1 MALCHFVVEY
11 IITLSLSTFIFQQ
24 SFLMHLLSVQN
35 LSKHY
40 GDKTLF
46 NGASFTLSPLDRVGL
61 VGVNGS
67 GKTTLLRMI
76 VGLEPPDSGTIECN
90 PKARLAYLPQ
100 NPEIDDE
107 LTVLDYLFQGET
119 PTVQLLRTYESAV
132 LALVK
137 NPNDPVFQE
146 RLANLSQRMDLEDGW
161 AAEARVKAVLTRL
174 GLTEFEAPL
183 GTLSGGQ
190 RRRAAI
196 ARVLIDPADLLI
208 LDEPTNHLDPD
219 TIVWLEDYLADFKTA
234 LLLVTHDRYF
244 LDRVVT
250 HILEIDQAQIHLH
263 PGNYS
268 LYLERQAAR
277 TALQQKSE
285 LDRRNILQRELAWLR
300 RSPMARGSK
309 QKARIQRIEALRAE
323 GRTKPDD
330 GLTIN
335 VAARRTGKQI
345 MEIRGVSKSFDG
357 QPVVRDFSYVIDRGA
372 RLGLI
377 GPNGA
382 GKSTLLNL
390 IAGRLEPDAGK
401 IITGATIHIG
411 YYDQESLTL
420 DESQR
425 IIDYIAEVAEV
436 IRTADGSRITAA
448 QMLERFQFPRP
459 MQQAYISTLS
469 GGERRRL
476 YLLRTLMMAPNF
488 LLLDEPTNDLDI
500 QTLSVL
506 EDYLE
511 TFAGVLMVASHDRY
525 FLDRTVEHIFAFEGN
540 GRIEQ
545 YPGNYSAYQARKKAI
560 TSETEK
566 VKKEKPARVDMPPQ
580 AEEAR
585 KLSYKERR
593 ELEQLEVKIMEL
605 EAEKETLAAQINASG
620 GDYQRLQALSQTL
633 AQLEADLDAA
643 IERWAELSEIAEAV

>member
-1 MALCHFVVEY
+1 
-11 IITLSLSTFIFQQ
+11 
-24 SFLMHLLSVQN
+24 MHLLSVQN

-46 NGASFTLSPLDRVGL
+46 DGASFTLSPLDRAGL

-76 VGLEPPDSGTIECN
+76 AGLEPPDSGTIERN

-100 NPEIDDE
+100 NPEMDDE

-119 PTVQLLRTYESAV
+119 PTVQLLRTYESAA
-132 LALVK
+132 LALAK
-137 NPNDPVFQE
+137 NANNPVWQE

-277 TALQQKSE
+277 AALQQKSE

-309 QKARIQRIEALRAE
+309 QKARIQRIEALQAE
-323 GRTKPDD
+323 DRVKPDD
-330 GLTIN
+330 ALTIN
-335 VAARRTGKQI
+335 VATRRTGKQI
-345 MEIRGVSKSFDG
+345 MEIRRVSKSFDG
-357 QPVVRDFSYVIDRGA
+357 QPVVRDFSYEIDRGA

-390 IAGRLEPDAGK
+390 IAGRLEPDAGR
-401 IITGATIHIG
+401 ITTGATIHIG

-425 IIDYIAEVAEV
+425 IIDYITEVAEV
-436 IRTADGSRITAA
+436 IRTADGSRITSA

-476 YLLRTLMMAPNF
+476 YLLRTLMMAPNL

-500 QTLSVL
+500 QTLSIL

-511 TFAGVLMVASHDRY
+511 SFEGVLMVASHDRY

-560 TSETEK
+560 TSEKEK
-566 VKKEKPARVDMPPQ
+566 GKKEKPVKVDMPPQ
-580 AEEAR
+580 AEEVR

-620 GDYQRLQALSQTL
+620 DDYQRLQALSQTL
-633 AQLEADLDAA
+633 GQLEADLDAA